1 MIKAVAKRKIGFVN
15 RKTKEYFEILPYCF
29 VTLPEW
35 AKYDPMYERAVRAGI
50 LELHETIS
58 VPVSLTADNEAK
70 PNAGTPASEP
80 LQDNAGHEI
89 LSAETVPEEYH
100 GAKKSKA
107 KKI

>member
-15 RKTKEYFEILPYCF
+15 RETKEYFEVLPYCF

-58 VPVSLTADNEAK
+58 VPVSSKTDNETK
-70 PNAGTPASEP
+70 PNAGMPASETVS
-80 LQDNAGHEI
+80 DGVGHEI

-107 KKI
+107 KKR